1 MNKTLNMKSAT
12 SASNTRR
19 QHGFPRHAISLLVAL
34 GALGAL
40 GACSTVPDRNVALDQ
55 AQSRYSAAQAQT
67 QVATLAPEEL
77 KRASEALRVA
87 EQAKANG
94 ESMATVDHL
103 AYLASQR
110 VGIAQDTA
118 ASRAAEAV
126 TAGAAAERDRMR
138 LALRTQEVDA
148 AQRQLAS
155 AQQTNANTSQQ
166 LASAQ
171 QANASTNQQLAA
183 TQMAAASASQQLAN
197 AQQSNAIQQA
207 QLARRDAQLGEL
219 QSQMREL
226 NARKTDR
233 GIVVTLGDVLFATGQ
248 STLQGTGVRTMS
260 KLADFFKRYPQRT
273 ATIEGY
279 TDSVGS
285 DASNQS
291 LSERRAQAV
300 MAALVNQGVPSAK
313 LHSEGFGEA
322 RPVGSND
329 SADGRRMNRRVEV
342 VFSSEAGDAMLK

>member
-1 MNKTLNMKSAT
+1 MNNT
-12 SASNTRR
+12 SNRTARR
-19 QHGFPRHAISLLVAL
+19 PQGLARNAVSLLVAL
-34 GALGAL
+34 GALGTL

-55 AQSRYSAAQAQT
+55 AQARYTAAQAQT
-67 QVATLAPEEL
+67 QVATLAPVEL

-94 ESMATVDHL
+94 DSPATVDHL

-126 TAGAAAERDRMR
+126 TAGAAAERDRIR
-138 LALRTQEVDA
+138 LALRTQEVDT

-155 AQQTNANTSQQ
+155 SQQANVNTNQQ

-171 QANASTNQQLAA
+171 QANANANQQLANSQQA
-183 TQMAAASASQQLAN
+183 NASANQQLAN
-197 AQQSNAIQQA
+197 SQQSNAIQQA
-207 QLARRDAQLGEL
+207 QLASRDAQVGDL
-219 QSQMREL
+219 QSRLREL
-226 NARKTDR
+226 NARKTER

-248 STLQGTGVRTMS
+248 ASLQGDSVRTMG
-260 KLADFFKRYPQRT
+260 KLAEFFKRYPQRT
-273 ATIEGY
+273 AVIEGY

-285 DASNQS
+285 ESTNQV

-300 MAALVNQGVPSAK
+300 KSALVGQGVPSDR
-313 LHSEGFGEA
+313 LRSEGFGEA

-329 SADGRRMNRRVEV
+329 SADGRRSNRRVEV
-342 VFSSEAGDAMLK
+342 VFPTEAGDAMLK

>member
-1 MNKTLNMKSAT
+1 MNPTLNTTA
-12 SASNTRR
+12 RR
-19 QHGFPRHAISLLVAL
+19 PNGMARNAISLLFVAGAIGVL
-34 GALGAL
+34 GTL
-40 GACSTVPDRNVALDQ
+40 GACSTVPERNAALDQ
-55 AQSRYSAAQAQT
+55 AQSRYNTAQAQT

-94 ESMATVDHL
+94 ESIATVDHL

-138 LALRTQEVDA
+138 LALRTQEVDT
-148 AQRQLAS
+148 AQRQLANS
-155 AQQTNANTSQQ
+155 QQANANTSQQ
-166 LASAQ
+166 LASSQ
-171 QANASTNQQLAA
+171 QATASANQQLAN
-183 TQMAAASASQQLAN
+183 S
-197 AQQSNAIQQA
+197 QQSNAIQQA
-207 QLARRDAQLGEL
+207 QLARRDMQVGDL
-219 QSQMREL
+219 QSQLRDL

-248 STLQGTGVRTMS
+248 STLQGDSVRTMG
-260 KLADFFKRYPQRT
+260 KLAEFFKRYPQRT
-273 ATIEGY
+273 AVIEGY

-285 DASNQS
+285 DTSNQM
-291 LSERRAQAV
+291 LSDRRAKAV
-300 MAALVNQGVPSAK
+300 MAALVGQGVPPAS
-313 LHSEGFGEA
+313 LRSEGFGEA

-342 VFSSEAGDAMLK
+342 VFATEAGDAMLK

>member
-1 MNKTLNMKSAT
+1 MNKTLNTTPCRPQGPSR
-12 SASNTRR
+12 N
-19 QHGFPRHAISLLVAL
+19 AISLLFVAVAI
-34 GALGAL
+34 GTL
-40 GACSTVPDRNVALDQ
+40 GACSTVPERNVALDQ
-55 AQSRYSAAQAQT
+55 AQSRYTAAQAQT
-67 QVATLAPEEL
+67 QVTTLAPEEL

-87 EQAKANG
+87 EQAKASG
-94 ESMATVDHL
+94 DSPAAVDHL

-138 LALRTQEVDA
+138 LALRTQEVEA

-155 AQQTNANTSQQ
+155 SQQANANTSQQ

-171 QANASTNQQLAA
+171 QANANANQQLAN
-183 TQMAAASASQQLAN
+183 S
-197 AQQSNAIQQA
+197 QQSNAIQQA
-207 QLARRDAQLGEL
+207 QLARRDMQVGDL
-219 QSQMREL
+219 QSQLRDM

-233 GIVVTLGDVLFATGQ
+233 GIVVTLGDVLFATGKA
-248 STLQGTGVRTMS
+248 TLQGDSVRTMA
-260 KLADFFKRYPQRT
+260 KLAEFFKRYPQRT
-273 ATIEGY
+273 AVIEGY

-285 DASNQS
+285 ETSNQS

-300 MAALVNQGVPSAK
+300 MAALVGQGVPANR

-322 RPVGSND
+322 RPAGSND
-329 SADGRRMNRRVEV
+329 NADGRRMNRRVEV
-342 VFSSEAGDAMLK
+342 VFATEAGDAMLK

>member
-1 MNKTLNMKSAT
+1 MNKTLN
-12 SASNTRR
+12 NTLRPVA
-19 QHGFPRHAISLLVAL
+19 GFARNAVSLLVVA

-40 GACSTVPDRNVALDQ
+40 GACSSMPERNVALDQ
-55 AQSRYSAAQAQT
+55 AQSRYAAAQGQS
-67 QVATLAPEEL
+67 QVMTLAPAEL

-110 VGIAQDTA
+110 IGIAQDTA

-148 AQRQLAS
+148 TQRQLAS
-155 AQQTNANTSQQ
+155 SQQANASTSQQ

-171 QANASTNQQLAA
+171 QANAN
-183 TQMAAASASQQLAN
+183 ASQQLASS
-197 AQQSNAIQQA
+197 QQSNAMQQA
-207 QLARRDAQLGEL
+207 ELARRDSQVGDL
-219 QSQMREL
+219 QSQLREL

-248 STLQGTGVRTMS
+248 STLQGDSVRTMS
-260 KLADFFKRYPQRT
+260 KLAEFFKRYPQRT
-273 ATIEGY
+273 ALIEGY

-285 DASNQS
+285 DTSNQM
-291 LSERRAQAV
+291 LSERRAKAV
-300 MAALVNQGVPSAK
+300 MAALVGQGVPSAS
-313 LHSEGFGEA
+313 LRSEGFGEA

-342 VFSSEAGDAMLK
+342 VFPTEPGDAMLK